1 MIVFTAGRI
10 KHSLKNGAAHWWW
23 DFCSR
28 GQYNQH
34 HIDDNNTTNMK
45 QNKLKIWSLTC
56 EERWRR
62 LSLRLF
68 VRAFALQTFFWRQ
81 AVLELETFKMPFH
94 SSLLCIWLNVN
105 GCPRFMKLEKMQWQE
120 VYIDSAEHVYMLML
134 GLWLFSILPDL
145 VWKIIFSGCF
155 SFSNF

>member
-1 MIVFTAGRI
+1 MAPHIDDGI
-10 KHSLKNGAAHWWW
+10 
-23 DFCSR
+23 FCSK

-34 HIDDNNTTNMK
+34 HIDDNNTPNMK
-45 QNKLKIWSLTC
+45 QNKLKSWSLTC

-81 AVLELETFKMPFH
+81 AVLELETFLMPFH
-94 SSLLCIWLNVN
+94 SSTLYIWLNVN
-105 GCPRFMKLEKMQWQE
+105 GCPRFMKLEKMQWQD

-134 GLWLFSILPDL
+134 GL
-145 VWKIIFSGCF
+145 
-155 SFSNF
+155 